1 MTRVIF
7 RPVTNTQRSAV
18 ARFGTDWQLAH
29 WSKLGHPV
37 TVRGV
42 PSVFI
47 HPVGQQWEARW
58 VAAALVELAE
68 PLPVDPPTDDE
79 MDAWATAEEARCAAE
94 ADWLAIEAL
103 RRRRAEH
110 EARELAGVQASACDR
125 AQAAWEEGGRE
136 ARLLAEAE
144 PEWRQGELDL
154 ECYLPAYGSLYCRRC
169 DESELNCACP
179 GGFRH

>member
-1 MTRVIF
+1 MTRIIF

-58 VAAALVELAE
+58 VSAALVELAE

-79 MDAWATAEEARCAAE
+79 MDAWAAQAESAPAE

-103 RRRRAEH
+103 RRERAAH
-110 EARELAGVQASACDR
+110 VARELEGVQASACDR
-125 AQAAWEEGGRE
+125 AQAAWEEGGRA

-144 PEWRQGELDL
+144 PEWRQDELELDDDGQEDL
-154 ECYLPAYGSLYCRRC
+154 FA
-169 DESELNCACP
+169 
-179 GGFRH
+179 

>member
-1 MTRVIF
+1 MEAADMTRVIF

-58 VAAALVELAE
+58 VALALVELAE
-68 PLPVDPPTDDE
+68 PEADPEPTDDE
-79 MDAWATAEEARCAAE
+79 MDAWAAEAEANDPTQ

-125 AQAAWEEGGRE
+125 AQAAWDEGGRE
-136 ARLLAEAE
+136 ARLRAEAE
-144 PEWRQGELDL
+144 PEWRQDELELDDDGQEDL
-154 ECYLPAYGSLYCRRC
+154 FA
-169 DESELNCACP
+169 
-179 GGFRH
+179 